1 MEVRY
6 IYFDNDLDIA
16 PGPDESFTYK
26 PGDDFI
32 MHWNTSTPP
41 PEGYPY
47 KHILLR
53 MYNVSYIREID
64 FAPHLPLVHHDKS
77 IDQGPVP
84 ETFPHPLNPVASSP
98 TESWASNDFND
109 NVQEDT
115 IPDPPAFDSTPLPPK
130 LNEICICEDT
140 PDPTCPVHR
149 RDALTT

>member
-1 MEVRY
+1 MEVKY

-53 MYNVSYIREID
+53 MYNVRFVREID
-64 FAPHLPLVHHDKS
+64 FANHTPVPHSNSS
-77 IDQGPVP
+77 INQGPVP
-84 ETFPHPLNPVASSP
+84 EVVTHPTNPVAPCTTEPWLTPSP
-98 TESWASNDFND
+98 DD
-109 NVQEDT
+109 NVQENGEPNPT
-115 IPDPPAFDSTPLPPK
+115 AFDPPPLQPK
-130 LNEICICEDT
+130 LNEICICEDV
-140 PDPTCPVHR
+140 PDPYCPLHR
-149 RDALTT
+149 NRGNI